1 MKRVLSVLLLAGCLA
16 VAFGQEGKESS
27 SFLFEEFQEVD
38 VYFKN
43 GKFYQEKMNYNIV
56 VGKFYFLDRFD
67 GNKMKVLSNPQD
79 VNVIK
84 FGNRVFYPGE
94 EGCVEV
100 LPTNP
105 ILYVQYCGHVR
116 KEANKGAYGMESETS
131 AIQKFG
137 GVNNES
143 GTRFDFEPD
152 KIIVGKRYNRYWIEK
167 KGKKKPLRNFKQ
179 FVKLY
184 PEHKEALNEFIEKN
198 EVDFDNVEQM
208 KMLLIYAESL

>member
-1 MKRVLSVLLLAGCLA
+1 MKRFLSIVLLLGCLT
-16 VAFGQEGKESS
+16 VAFGQENTS
-27 SFLFEEFQEVD
+27 SFLFDKFQDAE

-43 GKFYQEKMNYNIV
+43 GKLYLEKMNYNIV
-56 VGKFYFLDRFD
+56 VRKFYFLDRFD

-84 FGNRVFYPGE
+84 FGSRVFYPGDD
-94 EGCVEV
+94 GGVEI

-105 ILYVQYCGHVR
+105 TLYVQYCGHIR
-116 KEANKGAYGMESETS
+116 KEASKGAYGMESETT

-137 GVNNES
+137 GVNNEH

-152 KIIVGKRYNRYWIEK
+152 KIIVGKLYNLYWVEK
-167 KGKKKPLRNFKQ
+167 KGKKKAFRSFKQ

-184 PEHKEALNEFIEKN
+184 PAHKETLNEFIEKN
-198 EVDFDNVEQM
+198 KVDFDNVEQI
-208 KMLLIYAESL
+208 KMLLVYAESL